1 VAFDLP
7 FDRLRAGGAYL
18 SHQHESSEITR
29 PRGLG
34 AAVHPDAGSF
44 EQARAQMHAGRPVMS
59 RRKLADRRTL
69 PSIVKVGV
77 YEYSLLHWD
86 PKEADEKECLGICDR
101 FTKEIKVRDDIP
113 DSSFAET
120 LEHEINHAC
129 WDAAALKSRATE
141 ETVVNRLT
149 PFLLMARRDNPE
161 IYAWIDRAIA
171 QKA

>member
-1 VAFDLP
+1 
-7 FDRLRAGGAYL
+7 
-18 SHQHESSEITR
+18 
-29 PRGLG
+29 
-34 AAVHPDAGSF
+34 
-44 EQARAQMHAGRPVMS
+44 MS
-59 RRKLADRRTL
+59 RRKLVDRRTL
-69 PSIVKVGV
+69 PAIVKVGV
-77 YEYSLLHWD
+77 YEYTLIHWD

-101 FTKEIKVRDDIP
+101 FTKDIKVRDDIP

-120 LEHEINHAC
+120 LEHEINRAC